1 MEDFRGKVAVV
12 TGAASGIGRGLAER
26 FADEGMRVVLADI
39 EADPLQA
46 TAAALTAR
54 GAEVRAVTCDVSDQ
68 DQVLDLATLTYEQF
82 GTAHVVCNN
91 AGVGGGS
98 GPSWEIPQN
107 AWDWTFGVNFWG
119 VLHGI
124 RAFVPRLVA
133 QQQGHVVN
141 TASLAGLTTIP
152 FMSPYAA
159 TKHAVVGLSEALAIE
174 LAMIGSPVR
183 VSVLCPGFIRT
194 RIHESERNWPA
205 RLGDPPPGLGN
216 DLLAASVRATI
227 EAGMDPAD
235 LAARVV
241 AAIRDE
247 RFFILSDDEHAVLAQ
262 QRADDVRTGRQPRL
276 APPEA
281 FGVPSSPSAGS

>member
-1 MEDFRGKVAVV
+1 MEQLSGKVAVV

-26 FADEGMRVVLADI
+26 FAAEGMRVVLADV
-39 EADPLQA
+39 EVDPLHE
-46 TAAALTAR
+46 TADTLAAR
-54 GAEVRAVTCDVSDQ
+54 GAEVRAVPTDVSDP
-68 DQVLDLATLTYEQF
+68 DAVLDLATVTFEHF

-98 GPSWEIPQN
+98 GPSWEIAQN

-124 RAFVPRLVA
+124 RAFVPRLLA
-133 QQQGHVVN
+133 QQEGHVVN

-159 TKHAVVGLSEALAIE
+159 TKHAVVGLSEALALE
-174 LAMIGSPVR
+174 LAMLGSPVR

-205 RLGDPPPGLGN
+205 RLGAPPPGLGN
-216 DLLAASVRATI
+216 DLLAESVRAAVA
-227 EAGMDPAD
+227 AGMDPAD
-235 LAARVV
+235 LAERVV

-247 RFFILSDDEHAVLAQ
+247 RFFILSDDDHAVLAQ

-281 FGVPSSPSAGS
+281 FGVPATEG